1 MDSLRGGEGFIVDA
15 SGLRYKIGK
24 GREGPLYHVVI
35 TLMGRFKGVAGS
47 RHHLQV
53 VVNNTA
59 SKLRVMWWLERLNDE
74 LIR

>member
-1 MDSLRGGEGFIVDA
+1 MNAAVLRNH
-15 SGLRYKIGK
+15 IGR

-35 TLMGRFKGVAGS
+35 PLMGRFKGGVGS

-59 SKLRVMWWLERLNDE
+59 SKLRVMWWLERLNKE